1 MGFLYTLDM
10 NKVRIEKIK
19 AVDEKK
25 YNAIRNL
32 LAQLYPERS
41 PLEFEKFQRVVNSPN
56 VSVYIAT
63 VDGEIVGTS
72 QLASYEKLGGEIWT
86 IEDVV
91 IDKSTRGKGIGKKLT
106 EQMLKDAREG
116 GARCIDLSTRRERA
130 RKFYIEKCG
139 FKDKAEDRPFWGLRY
154 TF

>member
-1 MGFLYTLDM
+1 M
-10 NKVRIEKIK
+10 NTTYIEKIK
-19 AVDEKK
+19 TVDEKK

-32 LAQLYPERS
+32 LTQLYPKNP
-41 PLEFEKFQRVVNSPN
+41 PLEFEKLQRVVSSPN

-91 IDKSTRGKGIGKKLT
+91 IDESMRGKGIGKKLT
-106 EQMLKDAREG
+106 EQMLKDAREK
-116 GARCIDLSTRRERA
+116 GANSVDLSTRREKA
-130 RKFYIEKCG
+130 CKFYIEKCG
-139 FKDKAEDRPFWGLRY
+139 FKDKAENRPFWGLRY